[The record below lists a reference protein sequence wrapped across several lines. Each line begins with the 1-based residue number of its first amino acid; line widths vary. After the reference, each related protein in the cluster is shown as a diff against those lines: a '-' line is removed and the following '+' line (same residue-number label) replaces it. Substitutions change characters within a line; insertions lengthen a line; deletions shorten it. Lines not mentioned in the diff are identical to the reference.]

1 MTALK
6 DHVPTQRPLSPET
19 VRHLKGALPAAMTKT
34 RRGAGGATFTYI
46 PSNVAITIANE
57 VFGEGGWSKTVKE
70 IYVDKNQEGQ
80 TIGYS
85 VLVSLIIHENGAVYE
100 DLGYGGMT
108 ERTNRR
114 SGQADTKE
122 LIQTADEHERARK
135 GAVSDGLKRCL
146 RHAGGMFGNEL
157 YEDDQDRK
165 RMANA
170 AIDAWVEA
178 GKSED
183 EAYNIVVIPPNRKTT
198 DVPGAVSVA
207 NIRRAQIEK
216 EDSEQARR

>member
-1 MTALK
+1 MTTPK
-6 DHVPTQRPLSPET
+6 DHVPTLRPLSPET

-46 PSNVAITIANE
+46 PANVAITIANE

-70 IYVDKNQEGQ
+70 IYVDKNKDDQ

-85 VLVSLIIHENGAVYE
+85 ALVSLIIHENGAVYD
-100 DLGYGGMT
+100 DLGYGGMN
-108 ERTNRR
+108 ERTIRR
-114 SGQADTKE
+114 TGQADIKE

-178 GKSED
+178 GKSEN
-183 EAYNIVVIPPNRKTT
+183 EAYDIVVVAPNRKTT

-207 NIRRAQIEK
+207 NIRRAQIAK
-216 EDSEQARR
+216 EDREQVRR